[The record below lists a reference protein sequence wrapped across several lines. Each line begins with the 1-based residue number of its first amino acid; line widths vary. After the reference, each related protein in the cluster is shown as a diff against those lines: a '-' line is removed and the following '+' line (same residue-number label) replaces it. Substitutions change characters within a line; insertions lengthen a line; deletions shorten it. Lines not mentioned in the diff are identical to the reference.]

1 MLKLVPVPD
10 SFVGPQ
16 NDFDCI
22 NWKETF
28 ALIARILSEPRK
40 IYQVW
45 TMENGSVG
53 KEYWSKKFTFELD
66 LDFYSF
72 MNSVNGKLV

>member
-1 MLKLVPVPD
+1 M
-10 SFVGPQ
+10 
-16 NDFDCI
+16 
-22 NWKETF
+22 NWKESF
-28 ALIARILSEPRK
+28 ALVGCASVEHRK